1 MQVQVTLSQELWQI
15 VKRTFGRA
23 GVPQVTEEER
33 KHRRLYGFLLEQLKS
48 EDDPL
53 TIAMSPG
60 QQKRLLDIMRRPSAP
75 WATEALNEYIMPIW
89 RALGW
94 IDDLEDDDK
103 EDE

>member
-1 MQVQVTLSQELWQI
+1 MRVDVTLSQELWQI

-33 KHRRLYGFLLEQLKS
+33 KHRRLYGFLLDQLKS

-60 QQKRLLDIMRRPSAP
+60 QQKRLLEIMRRPPAP
-75 WATEALNEYIMPIW
+75 WAMDALDEYIMPIW
-89 RALGW
+89 QALGW
-94 IDDLEDDDK
+94 ADDLNDEE